1 MPPFRSRLIDLT
13 PWVRG
18 PGSGVGLT
26 AWHSFHAIH
35 RLEPSVV
42 GASRIRGSMFRWI
55 NPIER
60 LMGKRRSLYHS
71 FEHRMPSF
79 INATRVLSIHDLWT
93 LQSGNSW
100 QHPSFQER
108 QAPLLEQ
115 AIRRA
120 HWITTPSRAV
130 LRELQE
136 RFPETKGRSQCVPWG
151 PTTPLNIQNS
161 DEIHQRPFERPYFLT
176 VANFETRKNLPFIL
190 EAIRGLS
197 GFDWVFAGRPGF
209 GAKDVLEKLHSFAAS
224 SKIQFHFLQDLP
236 SEKLVALYHHC
247 EAVVLPSFAEGFGLP
262 ALEGATLSRPL
273 VLSNIEA
280 FREIAIDSALY
291 FDPIHGSEA
300 LRAHLLQ
307 LLEDHSLSRKMSAQA
322 SLRAQLFTWEKTAS
336 QFLSIYGKLESS

>member
-1 MPPFRSRLIDLT
+1 LQQATIELSLFMRDPEGNPVLVAEDRLGAKIPDPNEKEISNVEIEEALQNRPDLK
-13 PWVRG
+13 RFI
-18 PGSGVGLT
+18 SLK
-26 AWHSFHAIH
+26 SQN
-35 RLEPSVV
+35 E
-42 GASRIRGSMFRWI
+42 
-55 NPIER
+55 IER
-60 LMGKRRSLYHS
+60 
-71 FEHRMPSF
+71 
-79 INATRVLSIHDLWT
+79 VLAENQT
-93 LQSGNSW
+93 
-100 QHPSFQER
+100 
-108 QAPLLEQ
+108 APKIDVQFQ
-115 AIRRA
+115 AIR
-120 HWITTPSRAV
+120 S
-130 LRELQE
+130 LREGNPTRDPTKLEAGLLLEIPLQVNVAGGREQSATATAMRLELQE